1 MIFRPCFHHRVS
13 WEQSILSKL
22 FLTRAN
28 MDKLNPLQRIKST
41 LLRINLSTIYSA
53 IFVNKLLNYY
63 ILYYS
68 ALLELMLEMSAFHL
82 VTVANLHFQLSW
94 YNQITLL
101 PPPTQHHSF
110 FRNFHLDNILK
121 LVAMAKSQ
129 LRKKQSE
136 CPDLP
141 WDYQAL

>member
-1 MIFRPCFHHRVS
+1 
-13 WEQSILSKL
+13 
-22 FLTRAN
+22 

-82 VTVANLHFQLSW
+82 VTVANLHFQLS
-94 YNQITLL
+94 
-101 PPPTQHHSF
+101 
-110 FRNFHLDNILK
+110 
-121 LVAMAKSQ
+121 
-129 LRKKQSE
+129 
-136 CPDLP
+136 
-141 WDYQAL
+141 